1 MTATSSLRTAVRME
15 DADGDGQVE
24 VTRNYG
30 FLLEDDDGWF
40 HNGGITVTDLGSL
53 GTRQYTYAADIN
65 NLGQIVGGSPS
76 ARLNQ
81 GYRAF
86 LWENGVMRDLGTL
99 PKDPSSRA
107 LGISDIGAVVGYS
120 GADTGNPQAFIW
132 QNGRMSELNSLIP
145 ADSGWT
151 LDYGYAVNN
160 RGEVVGQGVDPHASG
175 STLWRGFLLSTSV
188 TLPTISIGDVSVTEG
203 DSQQAQLTAA
213 QLEITL
219 SEPASQADH
228 VDYYTTGYFDTS
240 IAGEDFVTA
249 TGTVTFAPGQTSQA
263 VTVQVKGD
271 LLAGANTHDRGDEF
285 FYVNLINPRDTQ
297 SGDQTAVFLDA
308 QAKVTIVEDEPAMS
322 ISDVA
327 VSRGQRG
334 VHTRLRLRLPCRC
347 PPKTP

>member
-1 MTATSSLRTAVRME
+1 MFPRELIAELAGSGTFVLHEAKAINDGNQLIANGSRVE
-15 DADGDGQVE
+15 DADNDGRVE
-24 VTRNYG
+24 VTRTYG
-30 FLLEDDDGWF
+30 FLLKDNDGWF

-120 GADTGNPQAFIW
+120 GADAGNPQAFIW

-160 RGEVVGQGVDPHASG
+160 LGEVVGQGVDPHASG
-175 STLWRGFLLSTSV
+175 RTLWRGFLLSTSV
-188 TLPTISIGDVSVTEG
+188 TLPMISIGDVSVTEG
-203 DSQQAQLTAA
+203 DSERPRLNWR
-213 QLEITL
+213 
-219 SEPASQADH
+219 SRFPSRPAGRSMS
-228 VDYYTTGYFDTS
+228 TTTRRATS
-240 IAGEDFVTA
+240 T
-249 TGTVTFAPGQTSQA
+249 P
-263 VTVQVKGD
+263 
-271 LLAGANTHDRGDEF
+271 
-285 FYVNLINPRDTQ
+285 
-297 SGDQTAVFLDA
+297 
-308 QAKVTIVEDEPAMS
+308 
-322 ISDVA
+322 
-327 VSRGQRG
+327 
-334 VHTRLRLRLPCRC
+334 RLPMWISSRLQVR
-347 PPKTP
+347 